1 MARMLSWGGIR
12 RAVQPLV
19 LKYWLKD
26 RFKRSLTTRVE
37 GFELS
42 VFPTVF
48 HPRYFGSSRIL
59 AHFVSSLNLGE
70 TSFLDVG
77 CGSGIVAMCAAR
89 AGARVTA
96 VDINSEAVRCTL
108 ENAGRYALRI
118 DARTGDLF
126 SSLGDA
132 RFDTIAWNP
141 PFLLG
146 TPANVAEAAFYGGPR
161 FDVIR
166 RFVDTVGDHMNR
178 GASVYTILSADIDIA
193 SLEETFRNRG
203 FVVSRVL
210 SKRWVLGETMVIL
223 RATFGNLSPLLG

>member
-1 MARMLSWGGIR
+1 MARMLSWGRIR

-19 LKYWLKD
+19 LKYWLND
-26 RFKRSLTTRVE
+26 RLKNSLTTRVE
-37 GFELS
+37 GFDLV

-59 AHFVSSLNLGE
+59 ARFVSSLNLRE
-70 TSFLDVG
+70 TFFLEVG
-77 CGSGIVAMCAAR
+77 CGSGIVALCAAR

-96 VDINSEAVRCTL
+96 VDINPEAVRCTL
-108 ENAGRYALRI
+108 ANAERHALRI

-126 SSLGDA
+126 SSLGDE
-132 RFDTIAWNP
+132 RFDIIAWNP
-141 PFLLG
+141 PFLTG
-146 TPANVAEAAFYGGPR
+146 TPATLAEAAFYGGPR

-166 RFVDTVGDHMNR
+166 RFVDSVERHMNR

-193 SLEETFRNRG
+193 SIEDMFRNRS

-210 SKRWVLGETMVIL
+210 SKRWILGETMVIL
-223 RATFGNLSPLLG
+223 HSRNRE